1 MSDQEDRTNFLV
13 AAIAGVLLGI
23 FVLVVAMLLSFAVR
37 QLRERRN
44 RRRLDEAVRPEARR
58 RELAHEKL
66 AQDAREAFDEE
77 LGS

>member
-44 RRRLDEAVRPEARR
+44 RRRLDEAVRPEARLQ
-58 RELAHEKL
+58 ELAHEKL

>member
-1 MSDQEDRTNFLV
+1 VSDQEDRTNFLV

-23 FVLVVAMLLSFAVR
+23 FVRVAMLLSFAVR

-58 RELAHEKL
+58 RELAYEKL

>member
-1 MSDQEDRTNFLV
+1 VSDQEDRTNFLV

-23 FVLVVAMLLSFAVR
+23 FVLVVVMLLSFAVR

-44 RRRLDEAVRPEARR
+44 RRRLDEAVRLEARR
-58 RELAHEKL
+58 RELAREKH